1 MTLVNRFSEGCGLF
15 EFDIATPLFDQ
26 LAADFELLTPDPLP
40 PSLLDAVDSR
50 PGLYGLHHQ
59 GSLVY
64 VGKADVSARE
74 SQRVSM
80 IRWDYFAWCA
90 KKPPIGFAS
99 KEIEAANQMKNNRF
113 MKKPIEIFPLQ
124 NLCLCRRR

>member
-26 LAADFELLTPDPLP
+26 LAADFELLTPDPLQ
-40 PSLLDAVDSR
+40 PSFLDAVDSR
-50 PGLYGLHHQ
+50 PGLYGLQHQ

-74 SQRVSM
+74 SQWDSM
-80 IRWDYFAWCA
+80 IRWNYFAWYA
-90 KKPPIGFAS
+90 
-99 KEIEAANQMKNNRF
+99 
-113 MKKPIEIFPLQ
+113 KKPIEIFPLQ